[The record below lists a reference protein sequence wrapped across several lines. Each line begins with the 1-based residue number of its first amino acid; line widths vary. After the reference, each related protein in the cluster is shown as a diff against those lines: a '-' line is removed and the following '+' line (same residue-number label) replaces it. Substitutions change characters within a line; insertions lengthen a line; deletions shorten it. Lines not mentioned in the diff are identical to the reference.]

1 MDLNVYNV
9 ILGPWMT
16 DKAYKLN
23 RDLKKLVLRVHP
35 AANKPLI
42 KEALEK
48 LFKVKVE
55 NIRTLVRKGKTVK
68 RFKRRPT
75 HKQSIKKAIVT
86 LREGFSIDIWN
97 QAGAPA
103 LPAES
108 AQETKKA

>member
-1 MDLNVYNV
+1 MDLSIYNV

-35 AANKPLI
+35 SANKPMI

-48 LFKVKVE
+48 LFKVKVQ
-55 NIRTLVRKGKTVK
+55 NIRIIVRQGKMIRRFRRKPTQKTTVK
-68 RFKRRPT
+68 
-75 HKQSIKKAIVT
+75 KAVVT

-97 QAGAPA
+97 QSGAPA
-103 LPAES
+103 LPTEEA
-108 AQETKKA
+108 AKKA

>member
-1 MDLNVYNV
+1 MDITIYNV

-23 RDLKKLVLRVHP
+23 RDLKKLVLRVNP

-48 LFKVKVE
+48 LFKVKVKT
-55 NIRTLVRKGKTVK
+55 IRTVVRQGKTVR
-68 RFKRRPT
+68 RFRRRPT
-75 HKQSIKKAIVT
+75 QKQSIKKAIVT
-86 LREGFSIDIWN
+86 LHDGYSIDIWN

-103 LPAES
+103 LAAENAS
-108 AQETKKA
+108 VSKKA